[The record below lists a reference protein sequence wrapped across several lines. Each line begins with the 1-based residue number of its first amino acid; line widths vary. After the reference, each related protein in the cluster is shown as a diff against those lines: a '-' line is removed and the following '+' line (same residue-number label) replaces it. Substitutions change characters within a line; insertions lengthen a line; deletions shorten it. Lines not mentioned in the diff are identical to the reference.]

1 MSLINKLTKDL
12 INKIIIEFKNNDN
25 RDKINDEVIHP
36 VMFYISEYIMNKLYP
51 FFIFGTTI
59 FLLTFILVLIIFI
72 LIIRLNFKK

>member
-51 FFIFGTTI
+51 FFIIGTVI
-59 FLLTFILVLIIFI
+59 FFLTFIFVLIIFI